1 MVSTGSCVPLVC
13 LLLGIFP
20 TDASEPSLI
29 VETSCLGIFFNPE
42 DNINVEETPALLAVL
57 SRTQHHTGTG

>member
-1 MVSTGSCVPLVC
+1 MGSCVPLVC

-29 VETSCLGIFFNPE
+29 VETSCLGIFFFNPE
-42 DNINVEETPALLAVL
+42 NNLNVEETPALLAVL